1 MCGIVAAVSFRDIV
15 PVLVQ
20 GLQRLEYRGYDSCG
34 VAVQALDTQGVH
46 SQGLQR
52 ARSTARVAELM
63 AQVQQDKVIG
73 HTGIAHTRWATHGE
87 PAVRNAHPH
96 FSHGPGV
103 SPVADADQPARVALV
118 HNGIIENY
126 EALRAELQSK
136 GYVFA
141 SQTDTEVIAHLVDSL
156 YGGDLFEAV
165 QAATQRL
172 HGAFAI
178 AVMHK
183 DEPQRVVGSRA
194 GSPLIL
200 GVGQEGAEHFLASD
214 AMALA
219 GVTDQI
225 VYLEEGDIVDL
236 QPGRYW
242 LAGKGGER
250 LAPEQRPVRTVHA
263 HSGAAELGPY
273 RHYMQ
278 KEIFEQPR
286 AIADT
291 LEGVQAIVPELFD
304 GAGSDGKAGTSAW
317 RVFKEIDRVLI
328 LACGTSYYSGCT
340 AKYWIEALAGLPCS
354 VEVASEYRYR
364 TSVPHPKTLVVT
376 ISQSGETADTL
387 AALRHAQS
395 LGMKHTLT
403 VCNVA
408 TSAMVRECEL
418 AYITR
423 AGVEIGVASTKAF
436 TTQLAGLFLL
446 TLALAQSQ
454 GRLSEEKEQQ
464 YLAAMRHLPVALQS
478 VLALEPQVISWS
490 EDFAKRENAL
500 FLGRGIHY
508 PIALEGAL
516 KLKEISYIHAEA
528 YPAGELKHGPL
539 ALVDSAMP
547 VVTVAPNDEL
557 LEKLKSNMQEVRA
570 RGGVLYVLAD
580 AKTNIESSEG
590 MHVIRMP
597 ENYGALSPILHVVP
611 LQLLAYHTACARGTD
626 VDKPRNLAK
635 SVTVE

>member
-1 MCGIVAAVSFRDIV
+1 MCGIVAAVSTRNIV
-15 PVLVQ
+15 PLLVQ

-34 VAVQALDTQGVH
+34 VAVHRMVAGSPI
-46 SQGLQR
+46 SQGIQR
-52 ARSTARVAELM
+52 ARSTARVAELL
-63 AQVQQDKVIG
+63 AQVQHDDLQG
-73 HTGIAHTRWATHGE
+73 LTGIAHTRWATHGAPE
-87 PAVRNAHPH
+87 VCNAHPH
-96 FSHGPGV
+96 FSYGPG
-103 SPVADADQPARVALV
+103 ADADSGKPARVALV

-126 EALRAELQSK
+126 EQLRAQLQAK

-141 SQTDTEVIAHLVDSL
+141 SQTDTEVIGHLVDSH
-156 YGGDLFEAV
+156 YNGDLFEAV
-165 QAATQRL
+165 KAARAQL
-172 HGAFAI
+172 HGAYAI
-178 AVMHK
+178 AVLHK
-183 DEPQRVVGSRA
+183 DEPHRVVGARA
-194 GSPLIL
+194 GSPLVLGL
-200 GVGQEGAEHFLASD
+200 GVDNSEFFLASD
-214 AMALA
+214 PMAIA

-225 VYLEEGDIVDL
+225 VYLEEGDLVDL

-242 LAGKGGER
+242 LADKSGHA
-250 LAPEQRPVRTVHA
+250 LLPMQRPVKTVQA
-263 HSGAAELGPY
+263 FSGAVELGPY

-291 LEGVQAIVPELFD
+291 LDGINHIVPELFD
-304 GAGSDGKAGTSAW
+304 GAEGQAAW

-340 AKYWIEALAGLPCS
+340 AKYWLESIAGIPCN

-364 TSVPHPKTLVVT
+364 TSVPDPRTLVVT

-395 LGMKHTLT
+395 LGMTQTLT
-403 VCNVA
+403 ICNVA
-408 TSAMVRECEL
+408 TSAMVRECKL
-418 AYITR
+418 RYITR

-446 TLALAQSQ
+446 TLVLAQSK
-454 GRLSEEKEQQ
+454 GRLSEAQEQD
-464 YLAAMRHLPVALQS
+464 YLTAMRHLPMALQA
-478 VLALEPQVISWS
+478 VLALEPQIVSWA

-500 FLGRGIHY
+500 FLGRGRHY

-539 ALVDSAMP
+539 ALVDNSMP

-580 AKTNIESSEG
+580 ANTQITSAEG
-590 MHVIRMP
+590 LHVIRMP
-597 ENYGALSPILHVVP
+597 EHYGALSPILHVVP
-611 LQLLAYHTACARGTD
+611 LQLLAYHTAVARGTD